1 MLAVVLGI
9 LTLGGSMAMT
19 PKEQKLSFS
28 GPFRDGSVEGCGIP
42 TRLTSWHCSR
52 WLHAGTDGSVM
63 NADLSIVQ
71 VELHGQRGGD

>member
-28 GPFRDGSVEGCGIP
+28 GPFRFGRQAPTGISVAGAAANASVAS
-42 TRLTSWHCSR
+42 TSSLT
-52 WLHAGTDGSVM
+52 
-63 NADLSIVQ
+63 
-71 VELHGQRGGD
+71 